1 MRQSSDII
9 LNGWIFFE
17 VKLQPKNRHNR
28 QKSIKQ
34 DRCQTPNSLVIGKEQ
49 VGEQNSKKGEVES

>member
-17 VKLQPKNRHNR
+17 VKLQRIITI
-28 QKSIKQ
+28 IK
-34 DRCQTPNSLVIGKEQ
+34 TASVKIKTLKATLVIGKEQ
-49 VGEQNSKKGEVES
+49 VEKKQQKKKVET